1 AGVVH
6 IDGSARIQTVS
17 RDINPQYYSLIEE
30 FKAITD
36 ISVLLNTSFNGREM
50 PIVETPQDA
59 IDFFVKSKA
68 MDVLVIEDYILIK
81 KVNVNKAELC
91 EVGLHVV
98 TIE

>member
-1 AGVVH
+1 M
-6 IDGSARIQTVS
+6 
-17 RDINPQYYSLIEE
+17 IEE
-30 FKAITD
+30 FKAITG
-36 ISVLLNTSFNGREM
+36 ISVVLNTSFNGREM

-68 MDVLVIEDYILIK
+68 MDVLVIEDYILVK
-81 KVNVNKAELC
+81 KVNVNKEELC